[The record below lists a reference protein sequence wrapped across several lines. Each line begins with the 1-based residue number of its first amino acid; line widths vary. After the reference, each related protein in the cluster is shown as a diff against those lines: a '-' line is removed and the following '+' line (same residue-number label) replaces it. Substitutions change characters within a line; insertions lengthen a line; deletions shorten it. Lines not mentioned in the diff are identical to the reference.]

1 MLIIEH
7 RLDILFDYVDY
18 VYVMHR
24 GKIVAEG
31 TPEEIM
37 NNKVVVDIYLGE
49 A

>member
-1 MLIIEH
+1 
-7 RLDILFDYVDY
+7 
-18 VYVMHR
+18 MHR